1 MGRGGSG
8 TIFFTNCNLQCVF
21 CQNYDISHYGRGDEI
36 AFDRLAD
43 MMLALQ
49 GKGCHNINFVSPGH
63 MVSAILESLLV
74 AVPRGLRLPLVYNSG
89 GYDSVET
96 LELLSG
102 VIDIYMPDFK
112 YMDGSISLE
121 LSGAEDYP
129 ERAMAAV
136 REMHDQAGDLAMD
149 SRGVAYR
156 GLLVRHLVL
165 PNNLAGSEKVMR
177 FLASLSRNTYV
188 NIMDQYRPEYRAR
201 EFPNLRRRATLEE
214 YDHAVKC
221 ARDAG
226 LHRFDD
232 RMR

>member
-1 MGRGGSG
+1 
-8 TIFFTNCNLQCVF
+8 
-21 CQNYDISHYGRGDEI
+21 
-36 AFDRLAD
+36 

-49 GKGCHNINFVSPGH
+49 GKGCHNINFVSPTH

-89 GYDSVET
+89 GYDSVQT

-102 VIDIYMPDFK
+102 IFDIYMPDFK
-112 YMDGSISLE
+112 YMDGNVSLE
-121 LSGAEDYP
+121 LSGAADYP
-129 ERAMAAV
+129 EQATAAL
-136 REMHDQAGDLAMD
+136 REMYDQAGDLRMD
-149 SRGVAYR
+149 ERGVVVR

-165 PNNLAGSEKVMR
+165 PNNLAGTDKLMR

-188 NIMDQYRPEYRAR
+188 NIMDQYRPEYLAR
-201 EFPNLRRRATLEE
+201 EFPDLRRRATLQE
-214 YDHAVKC
+214 YDAAVKC